1 MAGSERIC
9 GSGLMLIDKIAGSHC
24 DLHVIQNPLHLFNN
38 VIIISEYIM
47 SNEGMIS
54 G

>member
-9 GSGLMLIDKIAGSHC
+9 GCGLTLVDKIAGSHC
-24 DLHVIQNPLHLFNN
+24 KLHVIQNPLYLFNN
-38 VIIISEYIM
+38 IIIISEYIM